1 MPRSTKVSVSR
12 ASHSRHVAAVIGPP
26 HLPASSALVD
36 AQPSGPA
43 RTRTRAVRKASDPPS
58 GRRTGVPT
66 RGAAGTMGAATAYRR
81 AAHGSAGRT
90 VRGGRPTIHPR
101 PRGGPDDRR
110 VGRSERPVRAGGAG
124 ADGLSGSTAAL
135 TDRYVPACKVRPALL
150 AGIAGAEPA
159 RPPEVGATGSAGGR
173 PSWMISVR
181 SAGTFDTTGSSWP
194 LVAGAAASR
203 ASASS
208 T

>member
-101 PRGGPDDRR
+101 PRGGPADRR
-110 VGRSERPVRAGGAG
+110 VGRSERPVRARGAG
-124 ADGLSGSTAAL
+124 
-135 TDRYVPACKVRPALL
+135 
-150 AGIAGAEPA
+150 
-159 RPPEVGATGSAGGR
+159 
-173 PSWMISVR
+173 SV
-181 SAGTFDTTGSSWP
+181 A
-194 LVAGAAASR
+194 LVAVFAGHPLR
-203 ASASS
+203 LQHDGDVGGHGRDGRGGLRRGGGE
-208 T
+208 